1 MELTILICFA
11 LYTALLFGVM
21 WLTGRRGAKG
31 NEAFFRAGRR
41 SPWPVVAYGMIGAS
55 LSGVTFMSVPGGVYN
70 GGWTYMPL
78 VFGYV
83 LGYAV
88 IALVLLPL
96 YYRLNL
102 TSIYTYL
109 MQRFGPFSE
118 KTGALFFILSR
129 LLGSALR
136 MYLVVFVLYEF
147 VFRAWGIPFWVPAV
161 VFIAIILLYTFRGG
175 IKTVVWTDMLQTTFL
190 LLAAA
195 ATVVAILSALDMNL
209 ADLMRV
215 SDEKGYTRMWET
227 DPSAPKYYWKQIVSG
242 MFITITMTG
251 LDQDMMQKNLTCKSL
266 RDAQKNVMTSSML
279 FIVVNILFLCLGS
292 ALLVYADHTGFPLPL
307 GDGGA
312 VVPDKIFPS
321 IAFSLSG
328 FTAVCFVLG
337 MVAAGYS
344 SADGTLTAL
353 TTTFCY
359 DFLGFDRKENE
370 EQRVES
376 GNQQA
381 ESEKQQVESEK
392 QQVESGNQRVESKKQ
407 IRNNSQFSIFN
418 SQFSILNSQFSTLNS
433 QLKIRRLVHVAFALL
448 YLLVIIAFRPF
459 HRQSLIDTLFDVAG
473 FTYGPL
479 LGLYAFGL
487 FTRRRARDRWVPFIA
502 ILSPVLCYLLKLNS
516 YQWFGYH
523 FGFELLLLNG
533 LITFALLW
541 LSSLSINKSTLQVDK
556 P

>member
-1 MELTILICFA
+1 MELTILLCFVA
-11 LYTALLFGVM
+11 YTLLIFLVM
-21 WLTGRRGAKG
+21 WLSQRRGATG

-41 SPWPVVAYGMIGAS
+41 SPWFVVAYGMIGAS
-55 LSGVTFMSVPGGVYN
+55 LSGVTFMSVPGGVYS
-70 GGWTYMPL
+70 GQWTYMPL

-83 LGYAV
+83 LGYAA

-96 YYRLNL
+96 YYKLNL

-109 MQRFGPFSE
+109 EQRFGMASE

-147 VFRAWGIPFWVPAV
+147 VFRAWGIPFWIPAV
-161 VFIAIILLYTFRGG
+161 VFIFIILLYTFRGG
-175 IKTVVWTDMLQTTFL
+175 IKTVVWTDTLQTTFL
-190 LLAAA
+190 LAAA
-195 ATVVAILSALDMNL
+195 IATVVAILNNMDISLGEL
-209 ADLMRV
+209 LQT
-215 SDEKGYTRMWET
+215 SSEKGYTRMFET
-227 DPSAPKYYWKQIVSG
+227 NPSAPKYYWKQILSG

-266 RDAQKNVMTSSML
+266 RDAQKNVMTSSLL
-279 FIVVNILFLCLGS
+279 FIVVNILFLSLGA
-292 ALLVYADHTGFPLPL
+292 ALLTYAESTEFALPI
-307 GDGGA
+307 GDNGT

-328 FTAVCFVLG
+328 FTAAMFVLG

-359 DFLGFDRKENE
+359 DFLGFGKNIKYSAEKEL
-370 EQRVES
+370 R
-376 GNQQA
+376 
-381 ESEKQQVESEK
+381 
-392 QQVESGNQRVESKKQ
+392 
-407 IRNNSQFSIFN
+407 
-418 SQFSILNSQFSTLNS
+418 
-433 QLKIRRLVHVAFALL
+433 IRRIVHVAFALL

-459 HRQSLIDTLFDVAG
+459 HNQSLIDTLFDIAG

-487 FTRRRARDRWVPFIA
+487 FTKRKVLDRWVPVVAVVSPIICY
-502 ILSPVLCYLLKLNS
+502 ILKMNS
-516 YQWFGYH
+516 EAWFNGYR
-523 FGFELLLLNG
+523 FGFEILLINGTVTFLLLL
-533 LITFALLW
+533 LIRP
-541 LSSLSINKSTLQVDK
+541 KKQK
-556 P
+556 E

>member
-1 MELTILICFA
+1 MELTILLCFA
-11 LYTALLFGVM
+11 AYTVLLFAVM

-41 SPWPVVAYGMIGAS
+41 SPWYVVAYGMIGAS

-70 GGWTYMPL
+70 GAWTYMPL

-88 IALVLLPL
+88 IALLLLPL

-109 MQRFGPFSE
+109 EQRFGARSE

-175 IKTVVWTDMLQTTFL
+175 IKTVVWTDTLQTTFL
-190 LLAAA
+190 LAAA
-195 ATVVAILSALDMNL
+195 VATVVAILNNLDISFG
-209 ADLMRV
+209 DLMKV
-215 SDEKGYTRMWET
+215 SSEKGYTRMFDT
-227 DPSAPKYYWKQIVSG
+227 DPTAPKFWVKQVLAG

-266 RDAQKNVMTSSML
+266 RDAQKNVMTSSLL
-279 FIVVNILFLCLGS
+279 FVVVNILFLSLGA
-292 ALLVYADHTGFPLPL
+292 ALLAYSAETGFALPVNEA
-307 GDGGA
+307 GA

-328 FTAVCFVLG
+328 FTAVVFVLG

-359 DFLGFDRKENE
+359 DFLGFGKGKDRNENKEL
-370 EQRVES
+370 RV
-376 GNQQA
+376 
-381 ESEKQQVESEK
+381 
-392 QQVESGNQRVESKKQ
+392 
-407 IRNNSQFSIFN
+407 
-418 SQFSILNSQFSTLNS
+418 
-433 QLKIRRLVHVAFALL
+433 RRLVHVGFALL
-448 YLLVIIAFRPF
+448 YLLVIVAFRPF
-459 HRQSLIDTLFDVAG
+459 HRQSLIDTVFDVAG

-487 FTRRRARDRWVPFIA
+487 FTRRNARDRWVPLIA
-502 ILSPVLCYLLKLNS
+502 VASPVVCYLLKVWS
-516 YQWFGYH
+516 PVWFGYA
-523 FGFELLLLNG
+523 FGFEILLVNG
-533 LITFALLW
+533 LITFGLLW
-541 LSSLSINKSTLQVDK
+541 LSSVGKGGRA
-556 P
+556 

>member
-1 MELTILICFA
+1 MELTILACFVA
-11 LYTALLFGVM
+11 YTALLFAVM
-21 WLTGRRGAKG
+21 WLTGRRGARG

-41 SPWPVVAYGMIGAS
+41 SPWHVVAYGMIGAS
-55 LSGVTFMSVPGGVYN
+55 LSGVTFMSVPGGVYS

-78 VFGYV
+78 VLGYV

-102 TSIYTYL
+102 TSIYSYL
-109 MQRFGPFSE
+109 DQRFGLRSE
-118 KTGALFFILSR
+118 RTGALFFIISR

-147 VFRAWGIPFWVPAV
+147 VFRAWGVPFWVPAV

-195 ATVVAILSALDMNL
+195 ATVVAILNRLDLDLGQVLQLSAD
-209 ADLMRV
+209 
-215 SDEKGYTRMWET
+215 SGHTHIWET
-227 DPSAPKYYWKQIVSG
+227 DPTAPKYYWKQLLSG

-266 RDAQKNVMTSSML
+266 RDAQKNVMTSSVL
-279 FIVVNILFLCLGS
+279 FVVVNLLFLSLGS
-292 ALLVYADHTGFPLPL
+292 ALLVYAEQTGFALPVNEA
-307 GDGGA
+307 GA

-321 IAFSLSG
+321 VAFSLSG

-359 DFLGFDRKENE
+359 DFLHFGKRT
-370 EQRVES
+370 
-376 GNQQA
+376 
-381 ESEKQQVESEK
+381 SEGDTNSTKSQHSEL
-392 QQVESGNQRVESKKQ
+392 R
-407 IRNNSQFSIFN
+407 
-418 SQFSILNSQFSTLNS
+418 
-433 QLKIRRLVHVAFALL
+433 IRRLVHVGFALL

-459 HRQSLIDTLFDVAG
+459 HQQSLIDTLFDVAG

-487 FTRRRARDRWVPFIA
+487 FTRLRARDSWVPFIA
-502 ILSPVLCYLLKLNS
+502 VASPIACYILKLYS
-516 YQWFGYH
+516 PQWFGYH
-523 FGFELLLLNG
+523 FGFEILLVNG
-533 LITFALLW
+533 LVTFLLLW
-541 LSSLSINKSTLQVDK
+541 LSSLSMKQKTPPTAN
-556 P
+556 

>member
-1 MELTILICFA
+1 MELTILLCFA
-11 LYTALLFGVM
+11 AYTVLLFLVM

-41 SPWPVVAYGMIGAS
+41 SPWFVVAYGMIGAS

-70 GGWTYMPL
+70 GAWTYMPL

-83 LGYAV
+83 LGYAA

-96 YYRLNL
+96 YYKLNL

-109 MQRFGPFSE
+109 GDRFGKVSE
-118 KTGALFFILSR
+118 KTGAIFFILSR

-190 LLAAA
+190 LLAAIV
-195 ATVVAILSALDMNL
+195 TVVAILDNLDMGL
-209 ADLMRV
+209 GELLKTSAD
-215 SDEKGYTRMWET
+215 KGYTRMFET
-227 DPSAPKYYWKQIVSG
+227 DPTAPKYYWKQILSG

-251 LDQDMMQKNLTCKSL
+251 LDQDMMQKNLTCKTL

-279 FIVVNILFLCLGS
+279 FIVVNILFLCLGA
-292 ALLVYADHTGFPLPL
+292 ALLAYASETGFALPVNEA
-307 GDGGA
+307 GA

-321 IAFSLSG
+321 VAFSLSG
-328 FTAVCFVLG
+328 FTAVVFVLG

-359 DFLGFDRKENE
+359 NFLGFDKVENGKRKT
-370 EQRVES
+370 ES
-376 GNQQA
+376 LSDA
-381 ESEKQQVESEK
+381 TLST
-392 QQVESGNQRVESKKQ
+392 
-407 IRNNSQFSIFN
+407 FHFP
-418 SQFSILNSQFSTLNS
+418 LSTLT
-433 QLKIRRLVHVAFALL
+433 IRRIVHVCFALL

-459 HRQSLIDTLFDVAG
+459 HNESLIDTLFMIAG

-479 LGLYAFGL
+479 LGLYAYGL
-487 FTRRRARDRWVPFIA
+487 FTRRKARDGWVPVIA
-502 ILSPVLCYLLKLNS
+502 VLSPVVSYLLNMACGR
-516 YQWFGYH
+516 WMGFD
-523 FGFELLLLNG
+523 FGFAILLVNG
-533 LITFALLW
+533 AITMLLLW
-541 LSSLSINKSTLQVDK
+541 LSSFKIKDRV
-556 P
+556 

>member
-1 MELTILICFA
+1 MGLGVFCVYLPWTFSEVRFMELTILLCFA
-11 LYTALLFGVM
+11 AYTVLLFLVM
-21 WLTGRRGAKG
+21 WLTSRRGAKG

-55 LSGVTFMSVPGGVYN
+55 LSGVTFMSVPGGVEA
-70 GGWTYMPL
+70 GQWTYMPL
-78 VFGYV
+78 VLGYV

-96 YYRLNL
+96 YYKLGL

-109 MQRFGPFSE
+109 GSRFGVASE
-118 KTGALFFILSR
+118 KTGSLFFIISR

-147 VFRAWGIPFWVPAV
+147 VFRAWGVPFWVPAV

-195 ATVVAILSALDMNL
+195 ATVVALLSQLDMSVG
-209 ADLMRV
+209 DLLRQA
-215 SDEKGYTRMWET
+215 SDSGYTRMFET

-251 LDQDMMQKNLTCKSL
+251 LDQDMMQKNLTCKTL
-266 RDAQKNVMTSSML
+266 RDAQKNVMTSSLL
-279 FIVVNILFLCLGS
+279 FIVVNILFLSLGA
-292 ALLVYADHTGFPLPL
+292 ALLIYADQTGFALPVDKT
-307 GDGGA
+307 GK
-312 VVPDKIFPS
+312 VVADKIFPAV
-321 IAFSLSG
+321 AFSLSG

-359 DFLGFDRKENE
+359 NFLDFKSPNGS
-370 EQRVES
+370 EQ
-376 GNQQA
+376 
-381 ESEKQQVESEK
+381 
-392 QQVESGNQRVESKKQ
+392 QRL
-407 IRNNSQFSIFN
+407 R
-418 SQFSILNSQFSTLNS
+418 T
-433 QLKIRRLVHVAFALL
+433 RRWVHVGFAMV
-448 YLLVIIAFRPF
+448 YLLVIVAFRPF

-487 FTRRRARDRWVPFIA
+487 FTHRKARDRYVPAIA
-502 ILSPVLCYLLKLNS
+502 VAAPVICYLLKVYS
-516 YQWFGYH
+516 PIWFGYH

-533 LITFALLW
+533 LITFLL
-541 LSSLSINKSTLQVDK
+541 LLISSVNNKTAS
-556 P
+556 

>member
-11 LYTALLFGVM
+11 AYTALLFLVM

-55 LSGVTFMSVPGGVYN
+55 LSGVTFMSVPGGVYS
-70 GGWTYMPL
+70 GAWTYMPL
-78 VFGYV
+78 VLGYV
-83 LGYAV
+83 LGYAA

-109 MQRFGPFSE
+109 DQRFGARSE
-118 KTGALFFILSR
+118 KTGALFFIISR

-147 VFRAWGIPFWVPAV
+147 VFRAWGVPFWVPAV

-175 IKTVVWTDMLQTTFL
+175 IKTVVWTDTLQTTFL
-190 LLAAA
+190 LAAA
-195 ATVVAILSALDMNL
+195 VATVVAVLNRLDMSL
-209 ADLMRV
+209 PELLRLS
-215 SDEKGYTRMWET
+215 SDQGYTRMFET
-227 DPSAPKYYWKQIVSG
+227 DPTAPKFWVKQLVAG

-251 LDQDMMQKNLTCKSL
+251 LDQDMMQKNLTCRTL

-279 FIVVNILFLCLGS
+279 FIVVNILFLSLGA
-292 ALLVYADHTGFPLPL
+292 ALLAYASETGSPLPVNEA
-307 GDGGA
+307 GA

-321 IAFSLSG
+321 VAFSLSG

-359 DFLGFDRKENE
+359 DFLGFSRKAGSDEKRE
-370 EQRVES
+370 LRV
-376 GNQQA
+376 
-381 ESEKQQVESEK
+381 
-392 QQVESGNQRVESKKQ
+392 
-407 IRNNSQFSIFN
+407 
-418 SQFSILNSQFSTLNS
+418 
-433 QLKIRRLVHVAFALL
+433 RRWVHVGFALL

-459 HRQSLIDTLFDVAG
+459 HNQSLIDTLFDVAG

-479 LGLYAFGL
+479 LGLYAYGL
-487 FTRRRARDRWVPFIA
+487 FTRRKARDRWVPAIA
-502 ILSPVLCYLLKLNS
+502 VISPVICYVLKLNS
-516 YQWFGYH
+516 FQWFGYH
-523 FGFELLLLNG
+523 FGFELLLING

-541 LSSLSINKSTLQVDK
+541 LSSLTVKR
-556 P
+556 

>member
-1 MELTILICFA
+1 MELTILLCFA
-11 LYTALLFGVM
+11 AYTVLLFAVM

-41 SPWPVVAYGMIGAS
+41 SPWYVVAYGMIGAS
-55 LSGVTFMSVPGGVYN
+55 LSGVTFMSVPGGVYS
-70 GGWTYMPL
+70 GAWTYMPL

-88 IALVLLPL
+88 IALLLLPL

-109 MQRFGPFSE
+109 EQRFGVRSE

-147 VFRAWGIPFWVPAV
+147 VFHAWGIPFWVPAV

-175 IKTVVWTDMLQTTFL
+175 IKTVVWTDTLQTTFL
-190 LLAAA
+190 LAAAA
-195 ATVVAILSALDMNL
+195 ATVVAILNNLDMSFGE
-209 ADLMRV
+209 LMR
-215 SDEKGYTRMWET
+215 SSAEKGYTRMFDT
-227 DPSAPKYYWKQIVSG
+227 DPTAPKFWVKQVLAG

-251 LDQDMMQKNLTCKSL
+251 LDQDMMQKNLTCKNL
-266 RDAQKNVMTSSML
+266 RDAQKNVMTSSLL
-279 FIVVNILFLCLGS
+279 FVVVNILFLSLGA
-292 ALLVYADHTGFPLPL
+292 ALLAYSAETGFALPVNEA
-307 GDGGA
+307 GA

-321 IAFSLSG
+321 IAFSLNG
-328 FTAVCFVLG
+328 FTAVVFVLG

-359 DFLGFDRKENE
+359 DFLGFGR
-370 EQRVES
+370 
-376 GNQQA
+376 
-381 ESEKQQVESEK
+381 
-392 QQVESGNQRVESKKQ
+392 SKDK
-407 IRNNSQFSIFN
+407 NADEAKA
-418 SQFSILNSQFSTLNS
+418 
-433 QLKIRRLVHVAFALL
+433 LKVRRLVHVSFALL

-459 HRQSLIDTLFDVAG
+459 HRQSLIDTVFDVAG

-487 FTRRRARDRWVPFIA
+487 FTKRSARDRWVPLIA
-502 ILSPVLCYLLKLNS
+502 VVSPVVCYLLKIWS
-516 YQWFGYH
+516 PQWFGYT
-523 FGFELLLLNG
+523 FGFEILLVNG
-533 LITFALLW
+533 LITFGLLW
-541 LSSLSINKSTLQVDK
+541 LSSVGKGGRG
-556 P
+556 